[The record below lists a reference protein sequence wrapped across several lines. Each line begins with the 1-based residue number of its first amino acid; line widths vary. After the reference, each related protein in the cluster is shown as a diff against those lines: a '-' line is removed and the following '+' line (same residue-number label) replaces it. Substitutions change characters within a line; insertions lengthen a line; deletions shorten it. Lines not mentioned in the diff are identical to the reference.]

1 MPDLAGFFHQFVV
14 TRNRLFRNTFNTEPG
29 DHFMKLLNTYRLI
42 EAVVQ
47 HGSFRKA
54 ADKMAI
60 TSTALNRRI
69 ISFEQEM
76 GVKLFER
83 KPNGVA
89 LTVAGEVMIDHI
101 RKYFSDFDRVRSTID
116 DLSGV
121 RRGHVSICTS
131 VQLDPV
137 LPSQVRDYRNE
148 HPGVTFDINFA
159 KPPVVQSSLV
169 DYRSDLGIF
178 LGPLDQRVLQSI
190 YAVPLTVDAIMRS
203 DHPLAK
209 SARVSAGDCTE
220 FEVALPS
227 PEMGVRDVID
237 DFMQAKGIN
246 ISPVLEVNS
255 IGFLVDYTLSSDV
268 VSFVIRPDAFA
279 LPLPDGLVARAFKG
293 NEQPIINLHLA
304 HLKGRVL
311 SVAAA
316 KFSSLLASKMA
327 FLTQQAQVD
336 SQ

>member
-1 MPDLAGFFHQFVV
+1 
-14 TRNRLFRNTFNTEPG
+14 
-29 DHFMKLLNTYRLI
+29 MKLLSTYRLI

-54 ADKMAI
+54 ADKMSI

-76 GVKLFER
+76 GVELFER
-83 KPNGVA
+83 KPSGVT

-121 RRGHVSICTS
+121 RRGHVSISTS

-137 LPSQVRDYRNE
+137 LPTQIRDYRSE

-159 KPPVVQSSLV
+159 KPPEVQSSLA

-190 YAVPLTVDAIMRS
+190 YAVPLTIDAIMRR

-209 SARVSAGDCTE
+209 SPKVSAGDCTQ

-237 DFMQAKGIN
+237 DFMQAKGITIN
-246 ISPVLEVNS
+246 PVLEVNS

-268 VSFVIRPDAFA
+268 VSFVISADVFA
-279 LPLPDGLVARAFKG
+279 AQLPDGLVARAFKG
-293 NEQPIINLHLA
+293 SEQPVINLHLA

-316 KFSSLLASKMA
+316 KFSSLLASKLA
-327 FLTQQAQVD
+327 FMTQQAQVD

>member
-1 MPDLAGFFHQFVV
+1 M
-14 TRNRLFRNTFNTEPG
+14 
-29 DHFMKLLNTYRLI
+29 
-42 EAVVQ
+42 
-47 HGSFRKA
+47 
-54 ADKMAI
+54 
-60 TSTALNRRI
+60 RR
-69 ISFEQEM
+69 
-76 GVKLFER
+76 
-83 KPNGVA
+83 
-89 LTVAGEVMIDHI
+89 
-101 RKYFSDFDRVRSTID
+101 
-116 DLSGV
+116 
-121 RRGHVSICTS
+121 
-131 VQLDPV
+131 
-137 LPSQVRDYRNE
+137 
-148 HPGVTFDINFA
+148 
-159 KPPVVQSSLV
+159 
-169 DYRSDLGIF
+169 
-178 LGPLDQRVLQSI
+178 
-190 YAVPLTVDAIMRS
+190 

-209 SARVSAGDCTE
+209 SAKVSAGDCTE

-246 ISPVLEVNS
+246 INPVLEVNS
-255 IGFLVDYTLSSDV
+255 IGFLVDYTLSSDL

-279 LPLPDGLVARAFKG
+279 AKLPDGLVARAFKG